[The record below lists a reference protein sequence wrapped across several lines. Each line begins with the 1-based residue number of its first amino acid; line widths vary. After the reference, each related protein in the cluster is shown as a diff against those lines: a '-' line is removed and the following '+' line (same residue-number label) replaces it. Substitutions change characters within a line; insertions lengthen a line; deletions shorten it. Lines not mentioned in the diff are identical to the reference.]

1 MSIKKPKSKKMV
13 QQERRLFAHNL
24 RQARKS
30 AKLTQES
37 LTKITGLSQ
46 AFISNVE
53 NAKSTINLDNAK
65 TLADA
70 VGQPLWKL
78 LTPKK

>member
-1 MSIKKPKSKKMV
+1 MV
-13 QQERRLFAHNL
+13 QQERRLFAHNF
-24 RQARKS
+24 RQARKDADLS
-30 AKLTQES
+30 QVS

-65 TLADA
+65 ALADA

-78 LTPKK
+78 LTPKRKPPLLKK